1 MRRLIQITFC
11 CFLLASCSD
20 RTDDEAMPE
29 ERSSTVSE
37 KPVNNP
43 LAKQQ
48 AFIKEAEAVQGLFDK
63 DGERKKK
70 ALDELN

>member
-1 MRRLIQITFC
+1 MRRLIQITLC
-11 CFLLASCSD
+11 CFLLAGCSD
-20 RTDDEAMPE
+20 EANDEAATE
-29 ERSSTVSE
+29 ERTSTVSE

-48 AFIKEAEAVQGLFDK
+48 AFIKEAEAVQALFDK

>member
-1 MRRLIQITFC
+1 MRRLIHITFC

-20 RTDDEAMPE
+20 RADDEA
-29 ERSSTVSE
+29 VSEE

-43 LAKQQ
+43 LAKEQ
-48 AFIKEAEAVQGLFDK
+48 AFMKEARAVQDLLNK
-63 DGERKKK
+63 DAEEKKK